1 MLFLYYPLLLLLESH
16 QVCEEL
22 LFNELYHCTQNPL
35 EIIEQPLMYWRGNP
49 VLLCIHSI
57 CSKSLV
63 ALFIEPAGEYI
74 LICGWTGWPVHGL
87 FWLGY
92 LCSLVCP
99 GSPSSSVCPGCHS
112 SHMCTRSPSSPMC
125 PGSLSSP
132 VCPAAIS
139 PTDMWRSVCKDY
151 LILLWWI
158 CGDLSVKCRFSSIKF
173 SFCSWSL

>member
-1 MLFLYYPLLLLLESH
+1 M
-16 QVCEEL
+16 
-22 LFNELYHCTQNPL
+22 NEWDLSAFQFIDLNTSGDLSL
-35 EIIEQPLMYWRGNP
+35 EIIKQPVMYWRGNL
-49 VLLCIHSI
+49 VLLCLHSI

-74 LICGWTGWPVHGL
+74 LICGWTGWSVLGL

-99 GSPSSSVCPGCHS
+99 GSPSSSVCPGCPS
-112 SHMCTRSPSSPMC
+112 SHMCTR
-125 PGSLSSP
+125 SLSSP

-139 PTDMWRSVCKDY
+139 PTDIWRAVCKDY
-151 LILLWWI
+151 LILRWWI

-173 SFCSWSL
+173 SFCSWSLKSDWIF

>member
-87 FWLGY
+87 FDLDIFVLLYVLEVLALLCVLGVIVLICVLEVLVLLCVLEVLVLQCVLQLY
-92 LCSLVCP
+92 LQQICEDLFVK
-99 GSPSSSVCPGCHS
+99 
-112 SHMCTRSPSSPMC
+112 
-125 PGSLSSP
+125 
-132 VCPAAIS
+132 I
-139 PTDMWRSVCKDY
+139 
-151 LILLWWI
+151 ILFFYDGYVEI
-158 CGDLSVKCRFSSIKF
+158 CL
-173 SFCSWSL
+173 